1 MGSLVSDT
9 PAPCLLL
16 IRILQTSRQSVIMSD
31 KKIKLTYFNLR
42 ARAEP
47 CRLLLAYG
55 GIKYEDERIPPPW
68 DPSSTWSTLKPTT
81 PFGQLPVL
89 NWDGVEVCQSMAC
102 ARFIAREG
110 GLAGNTSLEQ
120 AQADE
125 VVDVIQ
131 DLINAWV
138 KLYFAKDEAGLK
150 KFGEETL
157 QTALGQLEKKLE
169 SRGGQYFVG
178 NNLTWADTHVFM
190 YLGDLPK
197 EAYANSPKLV
207 SLYERVGAVP
217 NIKAWVDSRPKT
229 DL

>member
-89 NWDGVEVCQSMAC
+89 NWDGVEICQSMA
-102 ARFIAREG
+102 AAGFIAREV
-110 GLAGNTSLEQ
+110 GLAGNSSLEQ
-120 AQADE
+120 AQVDE

-150 KFGEETL
+150 NFADVAL
-157 QTALGQLEKKLE
+157 QTALGQLEKKLTA
-169 SRGGQYFVG
+169 RGGQYFVG
-178 NNLTWADTHVFM
+178 NNLTWADLHVCM
-190 YLGDLPK
+190 YVTDAVDKAVLPK
-197 EAYANSPKLV
+197 LANLA
-207 SLYERVGAVP
+207 ERVGNVP
-217 NIKAWVDSRPKT
+217 NIKARVESRPKT

>member
-1 MGSLVSDT
+1 MG
-9 PAPCLLL
+9 
-16 IRILQTSRQSVIMSD
+16 D

-42 ARAEP
+42 ARGEP

-68 DPSSTWSTLKPTT
+68 DASGDWQKLKPNT
-81 PFGQLPVL
+81 PFGQLPIL
-89 NWDGVEVCQSMAC
+89 NWEGVEVCQSMAC
-102 ARFIAREG
+102 ARFIAREV
-110 GLAGNTSLEQ
+110 GLAGNSSLEQ

-197 EAYANSPKLV
+197 EAYAKYPKLV

>member
-1 MGSLVSDT
+1 
-9 PAPCLLL
+9 
-16 IRILQTSRQSVIMSD
+16 MSD

-102 ARFIAREG
+102 ARFIAREV

-197 EAYANSPKLV
+197 EAYAKYPKLV